1 MKLEIPLPLQQEHE
15 QLHAE
20 LRRVTQAEGAVGEA
34 ARRLARLMHPHFV
47 KEDEIALPP
56 LGLLEKLAAGR
67 FDPGMA
73 AVLSLTDRLR
83 AELPQMLD
91 EHRTIVAA
99 LERLEDAA
107 RRAGRDDVI
116 AFAQALK
123 LHAETEEQ
131 VMYPA
136 AILVGELVRRQLART
151 DEPAVVA

>member
-1 MKLEIPLPLQQEHE
+1 MTYEIPLPLRQEHE

-20 LRRVTQAEGAVGEA
+20 LRRLTQADGDVGEA
-34 ARRLARLMHPHFV
+34 ARHLARLMHPHFV

-56 LGLLEKLAAGR
+56 LGLLRQLAAGR

-73 AVLSLTDRLR
+73 SVLRLTDRLR

-116 AFAQALK
+116 AFVQALK
-123 LHAETEEQ
+123 LHAATEEQ

-136 AILVGELVRRQLART
+136 AILIGEFVRQQLAHS
-151 DEPAVVA
+151 EAPVIAA